1 MFTCIDTRVCS
12 SFSGI
17 YSKKQEYLFSLI
29 MCIIAFNLL
38 LFWLND
44 SIVDEFFSRLLLNFR
59 DVQSIQ
65 RTLYIESDPFFK
77 RFFTFVKFFSFLFLS
92 FHWPVVYNSNKK
104 SSRLH
109 FNEQKVLNYSKRGG
123 KGLMWVFLTKLDV

>member
-1 MFTCIDTRVCS
+1 M
-12 SFSGI
+12 
-17 YSKKQEYLFSLI
+17 
-29 MCIIAFNLL
+29 

-44 SIVDEFFSRLLLNFR
+44 SIVDEFFSRLLLNFK

-92 FHWPVVYNSNKK
+92 FHWPVVYNNNKK
-104 SSRLH
+104 IVVYILTSKKYWTI
-109 FNEQKVLNYSKRGG
+109 QKEGG
-123 KGLMWVFLTKLDV
+123 KV